1 MERYWLVC
9 YDVADPKRLRRIAK
23 LMQSFGL
30 RAQKSVFECWLSDG
44 KLKEL
49 KEKAAGILDESE
61 DDLRFYSL
69 CETCRKLTTAKT
81 KTTVRNN
88 NKYYIV

>member
-49 KEKAAGILDESE
+49 EEKAAGILDESE

-88 NKYYIV
+88 NTYYIV